1 MRRWIVPIFLP
12 LGGTALVLA
21 GVIFG
26 GQALRSQLRQ
36 HDRYTTAF
44 ADIECAPP
52 EGMKQAQF
60 LEEVRRKADLPERLP
75 VLDEA
80 LSARL
85 QAAFAE
91 HPWVEEVEE
100 VQVGRDRR
108 IEVHLRFR
116 IPALVVPLADGTRA
130 VDGNGVLLPAT
141 ANVTGLPV
149 WRGPSVLPGGKAGD
163 RWGDAALEG
172 AAQVAGLLRPHQEKM
187 RLAAALSTNGEVVL
201 TTMNG
206 SRIVW
211 GRAPGKEKE
220 GEATATV
227 KCERLLEHCR
237 KNGDLDHPDGA
248 WEHDVRGADKARV
261 RSLRMGR

>member
-1 MRRWIVPIFLP
+1 MKRWIVPIFLP
-12 LGGTALVLA
+12 LVGTALVLA
-21 GVIFG
+21 GVILG

-52 EGMKQAQF
+52 DGMMQAQF
-60 LEEVRRKADLPERLP
+60 LEEVRRRADLPERLP
-75 VLDEA
+75 VLDEELA
-80 LSARL
+80 ARL
-85 QAAFAE
+85 KAAFAQ

-100 VQVGRDRR
+100 VRVGRDRKIDVR
-108 IEVHLRFR
+108 LCYRR
-116 IPALVVPLADGTRA
+116 GALAIPLADGTCA

-141 ANVTGLPV
+141 ASVKGLPV
-149 WRGPSVLPGGKAGD
+149 WRGPTVLPGGKAGD

-187 RLAAALSTNGEVVL
+187 HLAAALTTSGEVIL
-201 TTMNG
+201 TTKSG
-206 SRIVW
+206 SRILW
-211 GRAPGKEKE
+211 GRPPGTEKD

-248 WEHDVRGADKARV
+248 CEHDVRAADKARV
-261 RSLRMGR
+261 RPLRVGR